1 MNLEQLKQMSL
12 NDLVNID
19 ASKLNAEEVAYVE
32 KRLIK
37 EANRRLSRLKK
48 SGKIS
53 NAKIT
58 RKERKGFKSYK
69 APKGYKPKTAG
80 GNTVYGGGKKK
91 PINVRNKRV
100 SNVADVQDFLKKKTT
115 RVREIDKQTAR
126 YMKVIEDTT
135 GRKVTGRQAKR
146 VGRLMSKAEELAGLD
161 PTTKKTAGSPKLL
174 AIVVEIVK
182 SSKYIKNDDAEKI
195 INTAITEGY
204 EKAQELLNELNEED
218 AEGLDIID
226 DIENEIS

>member
-1 MNLEQLKQMSL
+1 MNIEQLKQMSL

-53 NAKIT
+53 SAKIT

-69 APKGYKPKTAG
+69 APKGYKPKVAG

-135 GRKVTGRQAKR
+135 GRTVTGRQAKR
-146 VGRLMSKAEELAGLD
+146 VGRLMSKAEEMAGLD
-161 PTTKKTAGSPKLL
+161 PTWKKTAGSPKLL
-174 AIVVEIVK
+174 ALVVEIVK
-182 SSKYIKNDDAEKI
+182 SSKYIKNEDAEQI

-204 EKAQELLNELNEED
+204 EKAQELLNKLNEED
-218 AEGLDIID
+218 AEGLDIEE
-226 DIENEIS
+226 DIGI

>member
-1 MNLEQLKQMSL
+1 MPTELKKMSL
-12 NDLVNID
+12 SDLVNID

-32 KRLIK
+32 KRLVK

-58 RKERKGFKSYK
+58 RKERKGFKTYK
-69 APKGYKPKTAG
+69 APKGYKPKIAG
-80 GNTVYGGGKKK
+80 GNTLYGKGKKK
-91 PINVRNKRV
+91 PINTRNKRV

-126 YMKVIEDTT
+126 YKKVIEDTT
-135 GRKVTGRQAKR
+135 GRSVTPRQAKR
-146 VGRLMSKAEELAGLD
+146 IGRLMGKAEELAGLD

-174 AIVVEIVK
+174 AIVTDIVK
-182 SSKYIKNDDAEKI
+182 SSKYIKNEDAEKI

-218 AEGLDIID
+218 AEGLEID
-226 DIENEIS
+226 DDIDI